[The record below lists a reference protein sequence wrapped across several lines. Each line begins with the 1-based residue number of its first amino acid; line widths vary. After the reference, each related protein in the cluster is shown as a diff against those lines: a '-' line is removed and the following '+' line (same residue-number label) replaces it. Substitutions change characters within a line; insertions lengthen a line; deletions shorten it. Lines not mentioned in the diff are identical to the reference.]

1 MFMIFNL
8 SDDVLLGTLKAGETM
23 LSITSSL
30 IKSSSTIDIYTDKYG
45 INPITVNVENDL
57 ITMTFLKQETDI
69 KVKVVIK

>member
-1 MFMIFNL
+1 MIFNL